1 MNQSLDTFLGT
12 MTETMVANR
21 QQIRTELEVRRLKR
35 MLKLKEQQLADQRQL
50 CSGTL
55 HERLQGQYKAV
66 VVARQSLATVTAQCR
81 EIGAVEVKDKEAG
94 DGEEQGFR
102 WVVVVVVVVVIERQH
117 VMVVLFY
124 SSQVNGGGLR
134 GAGRQVSKV
143 QRGD

>member
-81 EIGAVEVKDKEAG
+81 EIGAVEVKDVAG
-94 DGEEQGFR
+94 DGGEQGFR